1 LTPQRTDGSSGVCGY
16 LVHTWPDLA
25 FSVGYVNRF
34 MVRPAVE
41 HMGAVKRLLYITVT
55 IDYALVYPS
64 SLGEAQLVGYS
75 DSDFFGK
82 IDTQEH
88 FKCSVLPRC

>member
-1 LTPQRTDGSSGVCGY
+1 
-16 LVHTWPDLA
+16 
-25 FSVGYVNRF
+25 

-41 HMGAVKRLLYITVT
+41 HMGAVKRLLHYITVM

-75 DSDFFGK
+75 DSDFSGK